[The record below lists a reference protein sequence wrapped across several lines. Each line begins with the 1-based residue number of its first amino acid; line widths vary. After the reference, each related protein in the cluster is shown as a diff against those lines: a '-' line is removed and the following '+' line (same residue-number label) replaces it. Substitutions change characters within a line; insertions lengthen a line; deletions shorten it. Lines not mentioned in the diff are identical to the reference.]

1 MAMSLAKLIAD
12 AERSSPAAAA
22 RPPSELESEFS
33 KASRQTSRIL
43 RVEVA
48 GMLHDWF
55 CVEEMSDFLR
65 TPAFAR
71 VLRENIARYFH
82 VPIQRQAVYDED
94 GLLTSNAD
102 FRRALQRVSPKI
114 YVYDMQDMAQELRD
128 RTVEE
133 LQSLEAEVQSSWDA
147 FGGLSATA
155 KENSAPE
162 QSLQSEKQAA
172 VTRHTLPMQS
182 SLRQTVSA
190 GNLAMPVAFPS
201 NPGPSKSQ
209 MVPGVSPRLS
219 VTPRL
224 HPARTSCVVVPLA
237 QTPRTTSTPK
247 GRTYMYNGMQLKL
260 QTAAVPTQAVSSRPT
275 LLVRAAS
282 VPAVPKIIR
291 QGTLPTTARGQ
302 TCLRT
307 QTPRALRMQA
317 VQGTQ
322 FVSISRPPV
331 HEQKPRKGGG

>member
-1 MAMSLAKLIAD
+1 MSLAKLIAD

-33 KASRQTSRIL
+33 KASRHTSRIL

-65 TPAFAR
+65 TPAFAK

-82 VPIQRQAVYDED
+82 VPVQRQAVYDED

-133 LQSLEAEVQSSWDA
+133 LQSLEAEVQLSWDA
-147 FGGLSATA
+147 FGASATA

-162 QSLQSEKQAA
+162 QSAKQAA
-172 VTRHTLPMQS
+172 VKRHTLPPQS
-182 SLRQTVSA
+182 TLRQTVST
-190 GNLAMPVAFPS
+190 GNLTMPLAFQP
-201 NPGPSKSQ
+201 NRGPSKVQ
-209 MVPGVSPRLS
+209 KAPGVSPRRS

-224 HPARTSCVVVPLA
+224 QSARTSCVVVPLA
-237 QTPRTTSTPK
+237 QTPRTTSTSK
-247 GRTYMYNGMQLKL
+247 ERTYMCNGMQLKL
-260 QTAAVPTQAVSSRPT
+260 QTAAPTQAVSSRPT

-291 QGTLPTTARGQ
+291 QGTLPTTARCQ
-302 TCLRT
+302 QWT
-307 QTPRALRMQA
+307 QTPRAIRTQT
-317 VQGTQ
+317 VQVRATQ
-322 FVSISRPPV
+322 FVPVSRPPV
-331 HEQKPRKGGG
+331 HEQKPRTDGG